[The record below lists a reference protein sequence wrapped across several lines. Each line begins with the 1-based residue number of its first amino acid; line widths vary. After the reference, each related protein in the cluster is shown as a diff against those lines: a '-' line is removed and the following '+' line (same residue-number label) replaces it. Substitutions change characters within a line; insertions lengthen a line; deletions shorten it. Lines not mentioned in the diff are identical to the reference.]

1 MRLKQKGLVAAL
13 AVALGVVALVVWM
26 RTNLDGWV
34 KAAIEHHGSQIV
46 GVAVRVE
53 SVELQPLQGRG
64 VIRGLTVA
72 NPEGF
77 TDPHAV
83 KVAQLELVLDTA
95 TLTKAVVRIQKIAI
109 QSPELYVQRKAGGTN
124 FDVLQRNA
132 KRHAAG
138 ADGEP
143 QNASNGPR
151 FIIDTFR
158 VVRPTAQARADA
170 LGPVVVPVALG
181 DVSLDAIGAQR
192 GGVTAT
198 ELTNEIVNAV
208 VRNLVAGVRFDRLLR
223 SGSQG
228 VEQLGNAIKGWL
240 GQ

>member
-1 MRLKQKGLVAAL
+1 MRWKNKWVAVLAAVVMVAVVLVL
-13 AVALGVVALVVWM
+13 WM
-26 RTNLDGWV
+26 RSNLDGWV
-34 KAAIEHHGSQIV
+34 RAAIEHHGSRIV

-77 TDPHAV
+77 TDAHAV
-83 KVAQLELVLDTA
+83 KVAQLELVLETA
-95 TLTKAVVRIQKIAI
+95 TLTQAVVRIQKIAI
-109 QSPELYVQRKAGGTN
+109 QAPELYVERKAGGTN

-132 KRHAAG
+132 KRHAA
-138 ADGEP
+138 
-143 QNASNGPR
+143 NAGGDPKTDSPGPR

-158 VVRPTAQARADA
+158 VVRPTAQARADV

-181 DVSLDAIGAQR
+181 DVSLNAIGAQR

-208 VRNLVAGVRFDRLLR
+208 VRDLVAGVRFDRLLR
-223 SGSQG
+223 SGGQG
-228 VEQLGNAIKGWL
+228 VQQLGEAIKGWL